1 MAFKPNY
8 RHQRAERNRS
18 KEQKREEKLRKR
30 EERKAGL
37 REGEPVD
44 GAVVTTGDA
53 TNTDDEADTDTGGP
67 VAADDAT
74 TKSG

>member
-1 MAFKPNY
+1 MPFKPNY

-37 REGEPVD
+37 REGEAAD
-44 GAVVTTGDA
+44 GTVVTPDDA
-53 TNTDDEADTDTGGP
+53 TD
-67 VAADDAT
+67 ADDAAEADGPAATGET
-74 TKSG
+74 TNSG